1 MLLKEAP
8 RVRPDLSEVDA
19 AVGTLAV
26 LVLAIERTPSA
37 AKADHHRTAIRRH
50 GRALAAS
57 GGPDMMRTVLR
68 KIGDLS
74 PVYADTRR
82 AIIAAEWARTSASIR

>member
-1 MLLKEAP
+1 MKETP
-8 RVRPDLSEVDA
+8 HIQPDLSEVDA
-19 AVGTLAV
+19 AVGALAV

-37 AKADHHRTAIRRH
+37 AKADHHRTAIRRY

-57 GGPDMMRTVLR
+57 GGTDTMRTVLR
-68 KIGDLS
+68 KVGELS
-74 PVYADTRR
+74 PAYADARQ